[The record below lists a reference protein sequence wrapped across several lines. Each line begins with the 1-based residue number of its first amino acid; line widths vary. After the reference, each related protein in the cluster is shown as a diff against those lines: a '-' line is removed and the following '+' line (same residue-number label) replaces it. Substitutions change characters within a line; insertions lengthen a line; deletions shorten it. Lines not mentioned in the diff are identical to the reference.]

1 MQNRCIFVLLKWLW
15 WINYMW
21 RQVQA
26 IGCLS
31 PAEKFFRVKK
41 KRKLSIVDSGENK
54 VNSSALL
61 SEQIE
66 AGSETLDSWSKLL
79 LVLLSGRSVL
89 SAALNH
95 FPFLTASLIL
105 WLFASVLRGSG
116 FGSFFFPLE
125 FFFPSHFSFGR
136 GRAGRRRRWR
146 RRVKRRT
153 DKCFQKEKDYAD
165 TLLYLMTL

>member
-31 PAEKFFRVKK
+31 PAEKFFRIK
-41 KRKLSIVDSGENK
+41 KRKLSIVESGENK

-66 AGSETLDSWSKLL
+66 AGSETLDSQSKHLL
-79 LVLLSGRSVL
+79 LVLFSGRSV
-89 SAALNH
+89 
-95 FPFLTASLIL
+95 FVCCTEPFSSPCSKSQTLAICISIKGL
-105 WLFASVLRGSG
+105 WLWRW
-116 FGSFFFPLE
+116 FFF
-125 FFFPSHFSFGR
+125 FFCFFSPPVLVLVEG
-136 GRAGRRRRWR
+136 GLGGGGCEGGGWKGGQTNASKRRR
-146 RRVKRRT
+146 T
-153 DKCFQKEKDYAD
+153 MQTQY
-165 TLLYLMTL
+165 YI